1 MYYIF
6 YILYRCEQKWRKFS
20 EVKSFSANAWTTLK
34 LFLCKFFG
42 PGQFSVRSKNM
53 NLKNLWPILKEML
66 IPFPRTW
73 HFYWV
78 LVEKQFYV
86 SMFKF
91 DHYLKD
97 FLWKLL
103 WVDGGLSTQ
112 NFPILT
118 VLLFK
123 FMVWFCLTRRSQRH
137 YISVTPAWGKNLNE
151 LVEC

>member
-1 MYYIF
+1 MLSNNDSKVLFCPGVELLTYLIFYYIF

-78 LVEKQFYV
+78 LVEKHSFYNFLYNF
-86 SMFKF
+86 MFQCLNLITF
-91 DHYLKD
+91 
-97 FLWKLL
+97 WR
-103 WVDGGLSTQ
+103 
-112 NFPILT
+112 I
-118 VLLFK
+118 
-123 FMVWFCLTRRSQRH
+123 FCESCC
-137 YISVTPAWGKNLNE
+137 E
-151 LVEC
+151 